1 MRVTELSQC
10 GGANGNADPIVGATS
25 NATPVTADRI
35 LRMCFK
41 PPSSCGDIVS
51 IRSQT
56 HKRDCAPQL
65 ESAPSPAKRP
75 AIQATMMLLDWL
87 ALIHHDNQKHET
99 ETPFVILAR
108 CEADA
113 FAINLA

>member
-1 MRVTELSQC
+1 MRVTELCQV

-75 AIQATMMLLDWL
+75 AIQATMMLIDWL
-87 ALIHHDNQKHET
+87 ALIHQDNQKHEMKI
-99 ETPFVILAR
+99 PFFIVAR